1 MCARIAILLLSFIA
15 FAIGLVT
22 PTLGQGV
29 TGQSFVLPKT
39 RAWTGDFSA
48 MLKRRKLRLLVP
60 YSKTL
65 FFVDRGR
72 QMGVVAE
79 FGRALEAAINARY
92 KSKPFRLHVDLLP
105 TARDQLF
112 EALNKGYGD
121 AIAANLTITPER
133 LAVVDFVD
141 PWLKNVKE
149 IIVTGPSSP
158 MLETIQDLAGREIRV
173 RESSAYVG
181 HLTKLSD
188 TFVNKGMKPIA
199 IKPIDDN
206 LEDEDLIEMVNAGL
220 LPYAVVDDHEA
231 TIWTKI
237 FPNAVPRT
245 DLVVS
250 EGGEIAWAIRK
261 NSPELK
267 TELNAFF
274 SKHSAVTSFGATIR
288 KRYFSDKRVVKNALE
303 ENEAKKF
310 LAVIDLFRRY
320 GALYNFDYLMIVA
333 QAYQESEL
341 DQTRR
346 GPSGGVGLMQI
357 KPSTAAGEPIW
368 ITGVDSDPDRNVR
381 AGCAYL
387 RYLADTYVSD
397 PAIDA
402 KNRTLMSFAAYNAG
416 PHNLKK
422 FRAFAQRT
430 GLDPNIWFNN
440 VELGAAKILGFG
452 PVQYVS
458 NIYKYYI
465 AYQLSVERLNAN
477 RKANEGMRTQN

>member
-1 MCARIAILLLSFIA
+1 MCARITILLMSLAA
-15 FAIGLVT
+15 FAIGSVS

-79 FGRALEAAINARY
+79 FSRALEASINARY
-92 KSKPFRLHVDLLP
+92 KSKMFRLHVGLLP

-112 EALNKGYGD
+112 EALKKGYGD

-237 FPNAVPRT
+237 FPNAPHAPISSSARA
-245 DLVVS
+245 
-250 EGGEIAWAIRK
+250 ER
-261 NSPELK
+261 SPELFAR
-267 TELNAFF
+267 T
-274 SKHSAVTSFGATIR
+274 
-288 KRYFSDKRVVKNALE
+288 
-303 ENEAKKF
+303 
-310 LAVIDLFRRY
+310 
-320 GALYNFDYLMIVA
+320 A
-333 QAYQESEL
+333 QS
-341 DQTRR
+341 
-346 GPSGGVGLMQI
+346 
-357 KPSTAAGEPIW
+357 
-368 ITGVDSDPDRNVR
+368 
-381 AGCAYL
+381 
-387 RYLADTYVSD
+387 
-397 PAIDA
+397 
-402 KNRTLMSFAAYNAG
+402 
-416 PHNLKK
+416 
-422 FRAFAQRT
+422 
-430 GLDPNIWFNN
+430 
-440 VELGAAKILGFG
+440 
-452 PVQYVS
+452 
-458 NIYKYYI
+458 
-465 AYQLSVERLNAN
+465 
-477 RKANEGMRTQN
+477 

>member
-1 MCARIAILLLSFIA
+1 MCARIAVLLMSLVA
-15 FAIGLVT
+15 FAIGSVS
-22 PTLGQGV
+22 PTLGLGV
-29 TGQSFVLPKT
+29 TGQRFVLPKT
-39 RAWTGDFSA
+39 RAWTGDFSE

-79 FGRALEAAINARY
+79 FGRALEASINARY
-92 KSKPFRLHVDLLP
+92 KSKTFRLHVDLLP
-105 TARDQLF
+105 TARDRLF

-133 LAVVDFVD
+133 AAVVDFVD

-158 MLETIQDLAGREIRV
+158 MLDTIQDLAGREIRV
-173 RESSAYVG
+173 RESSVYVG
-181 HLTKLSD
+181 HLAKLSD

-237 FPNAVPRT
+237 FPNAVPRA
-245 DLVVS
+245 DLVVG
-250 EGGEIAWAIRK
+250 EGGEIAWAVRK

-267 TELNAFF
+267 AELNAFF
-274 SKHSAVTSFGATIR
+274 SNHSAVTSFGATVR
-288 KRYFSDKRVVKNALE
+288 KRYFSDKRIVKNALE
-303 ENEAKKF
+303 ENEAQKF

-320 GALYNFDYLMIVA
+320 GAQYNFDYLMIEA
-333 QAYQESEL
+333 QAYQESGL
-341 DQTRR
+341 DQSRR
-346 GPSGGVGLMQI
+346 SPAGAVGLMQI
-357 KPSTAAGEPIW
+357 KPSTAAGSPIG
-368 ITGVDSDPDRNVR
+368 ITGVVNDPDRNVH

-387 RYLADTYVSD
+387 RYVADTYLDD

-416 PHNLKK
+416 PYNLQK
-422 FRAFAQRT
+422 FRAFAQQA
-430 GLDPNIWFNN
+430 GLDPNIWFSN
-440 VELGAAKILGFG
+440 VELGAAKIVGFET
-452 PVQYVS
+452 VQYVN

-465 AYQLSVERLNAN
+465 AYQLSVDRLEAD
-477 RKANEGMRTQN
+477 RKAREGTRSQN

>member
-1 MCARIAILLLSFIA
+1 M
-15 FAIGLVT
+15 
-22 PTLGQGV
+22 
-29 TGQSFVLPKT
+29 
-39 RAWTGDFSA
+39 
-48 MLKRRKLRLLVP
+48 
-60 YSKTL
+60 
-65 FFVDRGR
+65 
-72 QMGVVAE
+72 
-79 FGRALEAAINARY
+79 
-92 KSKPFRLHVDLLP
+92 FRLHVDLLP

-112 EALNKGYGD
+112 EALNNGYGD

-181 HLTKLSD
+181 HLAKLSD

-231 TIWTKI
+231 TIWTGI
-237 FPNAVPRT
+237 CPYAIPRA
-245 DLVVS
+245 DLVVG
-250 EGGEIAWAIRK
+250 EGGEIAWAVRK

-267 TELNAFF
+267 AELNAFF
-274 SKHSAVTSFGATIR
+274 SNHSAVTGFGATIR

-333 QAYQESEL
+333 QTYQES
-341 DQTRR
+341 
-346 GPSGGVGLMQI
+346 
-357 KPSTAAGEPIW
+357 
-368 ITGVDSDPDRNVR
+368 
-381 AGCAYL
+381 
-387 RYLADTYVSD
+387 
-397 PAIDA
+397 
-402 KNRTLMSFAAYNAG
+402 
-416 PHNLKK
+416 
-422 FRAFAQRT
+422 
-430 GLDPNIWFNN
+430 GLD
-440 VELGAAKILGFG
+440 
-452 PVQYVS
+452 
-458 NIYKYYI
+458 
-465 AYQLSVERLNAN
+465 
-477 RKANEGMRTQN
+477 